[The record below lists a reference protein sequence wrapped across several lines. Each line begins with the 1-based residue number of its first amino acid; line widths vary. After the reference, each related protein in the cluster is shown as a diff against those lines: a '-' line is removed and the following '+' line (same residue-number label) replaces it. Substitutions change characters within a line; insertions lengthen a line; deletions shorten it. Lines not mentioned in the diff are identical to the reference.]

1 MNKKDYKPKFINDD
15 KITFKT
21 LEVAGIVT
29 AILRMRNPLNS
40 WGKSDSYWIDNNG
53 FVLTPFDR
61 GATGE
66 FHIGEDDKEL
76 AQRLISAG
84 AEHCKFLRQIY
95 VSFDAVL
102 PRYVWSEFD
111 TYHFNTK
118 NSCSTMHTLLSAK
131 NPLTTDQF
139 VYCIGDSDW
148 LEHSVSRINYL
159 AKQYRGEYPT
169 QMDKAD
175 IKRRAKQILP
185 EGFLQ
190 RRTVSTSYAELRN
203 MYFQR
208 RNHALSEWNTKFTE
222 WIKTLPYAKELIMY
236 EK

>member
-15 KITFKT
+15 KITFET
-21 LEVAGIVT
+21 LEVAGIFT
-29 AILRMRNPLNS
+29 AIQGMRNPLNS
-40 WGKSDSYWIDNNG
+40 WDKSDSDFLYP
-53 FVLTPFDR
+53 V
-61 GATGE
+61 E
-66 FHIGEDDKEL
+66 IGNKDMEL

-175 IKRRAKQILP
+175 IKRRAKQVLP

>member
-15 KITFKT
+15 KITFET
-21 LEVAGIVT
+21 LEVAGIFT
-29 AILRMRNPLNS
+29 AIQGMRNPLNS
-40 WGKSDSYWIDNNG
+40 WDKSDSVFTSYVTNA
-53 FVLTPFDR
+53 LK
-61 GATGE
+61 
-66 FHIGEDDKEL
+66 IGDKDMEL

-148 LEHSVSRINYL
+148 IEQSVNRINYL
-159 AKQYRGEYPT
+159 AKQYRGEYPI

-175 IKRRAKQILP
+175 IKRRAKQVLP

>member
-15 KITFKT
+15 KITFET
-21 LEVAGIVT
+21 LEVAGIFT
-29 AILRMRNPLNS
+29 AIQGMRNPLNS
-40 WGKSDSYWIDNNG
+40 WGKSDSVFTSYVTNA
-53 FVLTPFDR
+53 FK
-61 GATGE
+61 
-66 FHIGEDDKEL
+66 IGDKDMEL

-175 IKRRAKQILP
+175 IKRRAKQVLP

>member
-15 KITFKT
+15 KITFET
-21 LEVAGIVT
+21 LEVAGIFT
-29 AILRMRNPLNS
+29 AIQGMRNPLNS
-40 WGKSDSYWIDNNG
+40 WDKSDSVFTSYVTNA
-53 FVLTPFDR
+53 FK
-61 GATGE
+61 
-66 FHIGEDDKEL
+66 IGDKDMEL